1 MMDLEI
7 SNKFHSDS
15 SKEKGTT
22 HQQDMEEEAMM
33 VWETLDD
40 STIDNAEEQ
49 KPKPIKE
56 NLRM

>member
-15 SKEKGTT
+15 RKEKGTT